1 MVNVTSELLIK
12 PTLTMALT
20 EKLLHYIWQYQ
31 LFNKQ
36 HLKTQEEQSLQIIQ
50 PGQLNQNQ
58 GPDFLSAKIKIDQTL
73 WVGSVEIHINS
84 SDWITHQHS
93 QDENYNNVVLHVVW
107 RDDCKQKLPFAT
119 LEIQQLVPKLLLDK
133 YKNLMLNP
141 AFVACENS
149 IAQTASIVIE
159 KWKERLLVERLE
171 QKAAYIDLLLKKSN
185 GNWEEL
191 SWWVISR
198 HFGGN
203 VNGESFE
210 QIAQSIPLTMLLK
223 NRHSL
228 FQIEAILFGQS
239 GLLSTEFKDE
249 YPKKLLQEY
258 IYLKK
263 KYQLR
268 QPKVQLHFLRMRPA
282 NFPTIRIAQL
292 SLFIHKNDMIL
303 SKIISTETIQDLK
316 SLFEI
321 EAKDYWHNH
330 YRFDEYS
337 ILKLKKMGSQSINNL
352 LINAIVVLLFAY
364 GLYNHNQKLKDI
376 AVKWLEDITPEE
388 NTITNG
394 FGQLGIE
401 TQSAFDSQAFIQLKT
416 KYCDEKKCL
425 ACAVGHYVIKPTDAE
440 LLQPMVCH

>member
-1 MVNVTSELLIK
+1 
-12 PTLTMALT
+12 MALT

-36 HLKTQEEQSLQIIQ
+36 MLITQDNQFLQIIQ

-58 GPDFLSAKIKIDQTL
+58 GPDFLSAKIKLDQTT
-73 WVGSVEIHINS
+73 WVGSIEIHINS
-84 SDWITHQHS
+84 SDWIAHQHS

-133 YKNLMLNP
+133 YERLMMKH
-141 AFVACENS
+141 AFIACENS
-149 IAQTASIVIE
+149 IAQTENIVIE
-159 KWKERLLVERLE
+159 KWKERMLIERLE
-171 QKAAYIDLLLKKSN
+171 KKSTYISDLILKSN

-191 SWWVISR
+191 SWWVLCR

-210 QIAQSIPLTMLLK
+210 TIAQSIPLSILLK
-223 NRHSL
+223 NRHAL
-228 FQIEAILFGQS
+228 FQIEALLFGQS
-239 GLLSTEFKDE
+239 GLLSSEFKDD

-282 NFPTIRIAQL
+282 NFPTIRMAQL
-292 SLFIHKNDMIL
+292 ALFIYKNDIIL
-303 SKIISTETIQDLK
+303 SKIISTTAIQDLK
-316 SLFEI
+316 PLFEL
-321 EAKDYWHNH
+321 EAKDYWNNH

-337 ILKLKKMGSQSINNL
+337 ILKIKKMGEQTINHL
-352 LINAIVVLLFAY
+352 FINAIVVLLFAY
-364 GLYNHNQKLKDI
+364 GYYNHNQKLKDTAI
-376 AVKWLEDITPEE
+376 RWLDEIQPEE
-388 NTITNG
+388 NNITNG
-394 FGQLGIE
+394 FEQLGLQ
-401 TQSAFDSQAFIQLKT
+401 TKSAFDSQAFIQLKT
-416 KYCDEKKCL
+416 QYCDEKKCL
-425 ACAVGHYVIKPTDAE
+425 SCAIGHHFIKTIEPQS
-440 LLQPMVCH
+440 LQPMELH